1 MVKFFK
7 NMLLYLRFRNAVSR
21 CEELNAQPHEG
32 GEYIV
37 ANICGQ
43 PAIINRQGFRG
54 LRTKGYFR
62 HDLKWAEVC
71 EKQITRRTLKQWL
84 NAN

>member
-21 CEELNAQPHEG
+21 CEELNAQPHDG

-37 ANICGQ
+37 ANICGR
-43 PAIINRQGFRG
+43 PAIVNRQSFRG
-54 LRTKGYFR
+54 LRMKGWFR

-71 EKQITRRTLKQWL
+71 ERQITRRTLEQWL
-84 NAN
+84 KGN